1 MTVTD
6 PTEKPIY
13 DAFLKHRTFIEKF
26 QGGGER
32 YVLDDYYEGHS
43 FSFIEDK
50 FDNASIE
57 CVRRFKNIAN
67 QTFIY
72 IADGP
77 VRYWDFTDADNPDK
91 VGTETVCLTANSL
104 NIHRETSEIIE
115 INIPWSEISSIEGSW
130 VVYKKENGKRV
141 EIASFEDST
150 LVGGSNSTNLKKWR
164 AVFSDVLSAAKNVAQ
179 STSKSVSV
187 SYMEGLTKGQSQ
199 NSKQITTNH
208 MNIDKSK
215 IDYVI
220 GIDLGHGETSAA
232 LCPIQWDR
240 SVGQLDPVKDLELG
254 GNKKVIPSAI
264 TILENGNAYIG
275 DSAFSPDVLKNAQ
288 VNVCF
293 KKRPEKIDGEKEKLM
308 IRFMAEVYKR
318 IRENNAAILT
328 DTNHLVY
335 IATPSGWD
343 KVSQNLYVEMAKK
356 AGLPIAGVTKE
367 SRAAFVRAQH
377 DATSGLG
384 RNIEKGAVVF
394 DMGSS
399 TLDFTY
405 MNKNLPNLVDNG
417 YDCGASLVEKTIYK
431 NQEEKSE
438 AIKMFEERF
447 PKLIDYLVFEARKV
461 KEQVYF
467 DPTLKV
473 KKTIN
478 FDDFIE
484 DEELEDERFKLLFN
498 PGELDK
504 MLEECGYIKSI
515 EDAMLDYKAKF
526 IPDQKIFGVFLTGG
540 ASRMDFIKSLVCKC
554 WGVEE
559 SQVYRDN
566 DPSLT
571 ISQGVAEVARM
582 DLRTDGMDTGLDEA
596 FEKLE
601 NGDQIYDT
609 FIQEYGYYIWD
620 KITDGVIDVIN
631 YFGDAD
637 ENYSLNDLQ
646 NGISDAVKEI
656 IENESAASSEFMD
669 RAISENLSDIQ
680 AKVEDIISNYSSQG
694 INVNL
699 KDFDFKAPKVS
710 DINLDGVMSE
720 ISDKIVE
727 ESTEWGGVI
736 AGAAIGGVIG
746 FLFPI
751 IGILGGAAILAK
763 KIFFGETEEE
773 KQAKAMARELNK
785 EERGEVFNSL
795 KDNWEDMSNSIQQ
808 SINNALTSDK
818 KIKKSIKQAVR
829 ELLSAYKE
837 NLESARLLID

>member
-1 MTVTD
+1 MNVD
-6 PTEKPIY
+6 SPEKPIY
-13 DAFLKHRTFIEKF
+13 DVFLKHQAFIEKF
-26 QGGGER
+26 QGGGEGFC
-32 YVLDDYYEGHS
+32 LDDYYDGYA

-50 FDNASIE
+50 FDLTKQAFDLI
-57 CVRRFKNIAN
+57 RRFKNIGN

-72 IADGP
+72 AAEGP
-77 VRYWDFTDADNPDK
+77 IRYYDSTDDESFDK
-91 VGTETVCLTANSL
+91 VGTETIFLTAKSL
-104 NIHRETSEIIE
+104 NIHRETTENTE
-115 INIPWSEISSIEGSW
+115 INIPWSEIYSIEDNW
-130 VVYKKENGKRV
+130 VVYKKENGKKV
-141 EIASFEDST
+141 NIASFEDST
-150 LVGGSNSTNLKKWR
+150 LVGGANNSNLKKWR
-164 AVFSDVLSAAKNVAQ
+164 AVFSEVIAAANVDTQSISTIVAALESHAQGLSHNNEQK
-179 STSKSVSV
+179 T
-187 SYMEGLTKGQSQ
+187 
-199 NSKQITTNH
+199 INH
-208 MNIDKSK
+208 MKVDKSK

-232 LCPIQWDR
+232 LCPTQWDHP
-240 SVGQLDPVKDLELG
+240 VGQLDPVKDLELG

-293 KKRPEKIDGEKEKLM
+293 KKRPEDINGEKEKLM
-308 IRFMAEVYKR
+308 IRYMAEVYRR

-343 KVSQNLYVEMAKK
+343 KDSQDLYLEMARK
-356 AGLPIAGVTKE
+356 ARLPIAGVTKE

-384 RNIEKGAVVF
+384 RNIEKGAIVF

-405 MNKNLPNLVDNG
+405 MNKDLPKLIDNG
-417 YDCGASLVEKTIYK
+417 YDCGASHIEITIYK
-431 NQEEKSE
+431 NQKENSE
-438 AIKMFEERF
+438 AIRMFEKKY

-473 KKTIN
+473 KKTVN

-504 MLEECGYIKSI
+504 MLEDCGYIKSI

-526 IPDQKIFGVFLTGG
+526 IPNQKIYGVFLTGG

-554 WGVEE
+554 WGVDE

-582 DLRTDGMDTGLDEA
+582 DLRTEGMDTGLDDEITKIQNSD
-596 FEKLE
+596 E
-601 NGDQIYDT
+601 IYNT
-609 FIQEYGYYIWD
+609 F
-620 KITDGVIDVIN
+620 V
-631 YFGDAD
+631 
-637 ENYSLNDLQ
+637 ENYGGHLFEVVRDRIADCINAFHDDEEDWTLYGLQ
-646 NGISDAVKEI
+646 TVISEDVKEVLS
-656 IENESAASSEFMD
+656 NESGSASEYMNSTVEQSLEPI
-669 RAISENLSDIQ
+669 R
-680 AKVEDIISNYSSQG
+680 AKVEDIINNYSSQG
-694 INVNL
+694 ININLSDFNISAPTVDDVNL
-699 KDFDFKAPKVS
+699 ED
-710 DINLDGVMSE
+710 VMTE
-720 ISDKIVE
+720 ISSKIVE
-727 ESTEWGGVI
+727 ESTNWGGVI

-746 FLFPI
+746 VLFPLLGI
-751 IGILGGAAILAK
+751 IGGATILAK
-763 KIFFGETEEE
+763 KFFFADTEEE
-773 KQAKAMARELNK
+773 KQAKAMSRSLNK
-785 EERGEVFNSL
+785 ADRNQVFNSL
-795 KDNWEDMSNSIQQ
+795 NDRWDDMQNNIRESIY
-808 SINNALTSDK
+808 NALTSDQ
-818 KIKKSIKQAVR
+818 KIKSFIKQAVR

-837 NLESARLLID
+837 NLKSARLLID